1 MKISKNQNSTDQGH
15 LYIFNNLCISFKYTL
30 KTHAVI
36 QNTPNLKT
44 APPFN
49 RFTKELKFK
58 IAESLFLR
66 LALRRNYIFDLNHY
80 LSGRNN
86 VLPEQHALFP
96 ELKANSYLPCRLCY
110 INLFPHEDSS
120 VFESPLHV
128 STLQH
133 SLNFYS
139 HFPSQTKLSPLPKH
153 ITTHHI
159 YIYILCQ
166 W

>member
-66 LALRRNYIFDLNHY
+66 LALRQNYIFDLNHY

-86 VLPEQHALFP
+86 VLPEQLLYF
-96 ELKANSYLPCRLCY
+96 
-110 INLFPHEDSS
+110 
-120 VFESPLHV
+120 
-128 STLQH
+128 
-133 SLNFYS
+133 LN
-139 HFPSQTKLSPLPKH
+139 
-153 ITTHHI
+153 
-159 YIYILCQ
+159 
-166 W
+166 